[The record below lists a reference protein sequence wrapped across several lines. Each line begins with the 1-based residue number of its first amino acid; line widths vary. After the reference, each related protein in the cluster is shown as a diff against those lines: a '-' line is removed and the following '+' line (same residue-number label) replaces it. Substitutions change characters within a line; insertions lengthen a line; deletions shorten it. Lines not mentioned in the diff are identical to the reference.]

1 MGFQDI
7 SLYNTMN
14 TRNYELYNR
23 RKITPTPITPTVNN
37 ETISTLKSRIGTLEK
52 QINEMRTGW
61 ECPKCKL
68 VHSPY
73 KDYCVCHTDLKLL

>member
-1 MGFQDI
+1 MSINWGEHKRLGFQDI
-7 SLYNTMN
+7 SLYN
-14 TRNYELYNR
+14 RNVLPP
-23 RKITPTPITPTVNN
+23 KLHTPNS
-37 ETISTLKSRIGTLEK
+37 ETISSLKSRIGTLEK
-52 QINEMRTGW
+52 QISEMRTGW